1 MSSDLTNG
9 ATPPP
14 QHLALDPAA
23 WQLIRQ
29 SAIRLSRHQDAFT
42 RQLCDDFREL
52 DPDSAHAQAPDP
64 LAFCERM
71 VQALLWVALTDQPL
85 RVVADELRQVGAQNW
100 YEGVPDG
107 HYTTLAHALV
117 QTVHYL
123 GGNDWAASTGSAWIS
138 YFMWLRPHLLA
149 GAQQAAAQQAAAQQ
163 AAVRQAAAQRAFA
176 EQEAARVEA
185 LSRDPHGGHK
195 QAVGDVNLETV
206 ASLLDD
212 DDDEG
217 SGYGQIMVSMTRPRR
232 DPPRHD

>member
-23 WQLIRQ
+23 WQFVRQ
-29 SAIRLSRHQDAFT
+29 SAIRLSRHQDAFI
-42 RQLCDDFREL
+42 RQLYDDFKEL
-52 DPDSAHAQAPDP
+52 DPDSAQAQAPD
-64 LAFCERM
+64 LLVFCERM

-100 YEGVPDG
+100 YEGVPDS
-107 HYTTLAHALV
+107 HYTSLAHALV

-123 GGNDWAASTGSAWIS
+123 GGNDWSASTGSAWIS

-149 GAQQAAAQQAAAQQ
+149 GVQQAAAQQAATRQQ
-163 AAVRQAAAQRAFA
+163 ADRHAAAQRAVA

-185 LSRDPHGGHK
+185 LSRDSHGHSHM
-195 QAVGDVNLETV
+195 VGDVNLETV

-212 DDDEG
+212 DDDKG
-217 SGYGQIMVSMTRPRR
+217 VSYGEIMVSMTRPRR